1 VLRANSFWLLLCC
14 TPPHFL
20 NFLPLL
26 ACSLLFLFFSLFLS
40 CSLPGLHSRGVALP
54 EPSEILGNLVD
65 KEGEDPDGA
74 PCLRETDAHADFLF
88 HFAKTVIVYCTFNSS
103 STTMLLSEYMAKC
116 LEAYAV
122 ITYVNSY
129 DAWMEEATRREEGR
143 NEDSDSPSSAGSRK
157 RRRFT
162 EKSKGSGKF
171 KGWDKSGIRL
181 YNKIN
186 KMLDKQRSDESL
198 VEFDKKMKTWF
209 LVKGKNSS
217 PSSQND
223 DDEYDSEDGVATNNF
238 ICKRRAMEA
247 ARGGQWKRWASKS
260 SNKLKFR
267 LGSRMN

>member
-1 VLRANSFWLLLCC
+1 MFLVVSF
-14 TPPHFL
+14 PFPV
-20 NFLPLL
+20 
-26 ACSLLFLFFSLFLS
+26 SS
-40 CSLPGLHSRGVALP
+40 CSLPGLHVHRRGIALP
-54 EPSEILGNLVD
+54 EPEEILGNLD
-65 KEGEDPDGA
+65 KPGEDPDGA

-88 HFAKTVIVYCTFNSS
+88 HFAKTVIVCSTFNSS

-143 NEDSDSPSSAGSRK
+143 NEDSDSPSSAGSKK

-171 KGWDKSGIRL
+171 KGWDKSGIKL

-186 KMLDKQRSDESL
+186 RVLDKQRSEESL
-198 VEFDKKMKTWF
+198 VEFDKKLKTAF
-209 LVKGKNSS
+209 LKGKISS

-223 DDEYDSEDGVATNNF
+223 DDEYDSREDEVADNNF
-238 ICKRRAMEA
+238 ICKRRALEA
-247 ARGGQWKRWASKS
+247 LGQVGQHAQ
-260 SNKLKFR
+260 L
-267 LGSRMN
+267 